1 MPNDPM
7 FQLTFPQP
15 EMLHKEDLDVMS
27 RATREGLPKSELQRL
42 ADGIRGKLNPHPAH
56 QKEENVPKENGN
68 DLPGM
73 QHKYRETVLFFPS
86 EVCWR

>member
-1 MPNDPM
+1 M

-15 EMLHKEDLDVMS
+15 EMLHKEDLDVIS
-27 RATREGLPKSELQRL
+27 RATRERLPKSELQRL

-56 QKEENVPKENGN
+56 QKQENVPKEDGD

-73 QHKYRETVLFFPS
+73 QHKYRETLLFFPF